1 MNKLIREDIERQDFV
16 DNEIYELI
24 NQLNPTSK
32 NIEWNIENIARI
44 RDLLKEVYVDEMNI
58 CTEFEFYPFIK
69 I

>member
-32 NIEWNIENIARI
+32 NIART

-58 CTEFEFYPFIK
+58 CTEFEFYPFMK